1 MAMQHDQ
8 PRPDLDAAIDAVV
21 PSLSAVSDEAATAS
35 LRRTRI
41 ALADAAPQ
49 RKSGGAWRWAMP
61 AVAFTT
67 VLVVV
72 SLWWPRPRVDAPSI
86 ARAPLPSRPIARA
99 VPSAPA
105 LVPPVRP
112 TRDLREPRE
121 PRKPRVRATST
132 TPPIEAPRRD
142 PLADIV
148 RAVQQIPEDAWA
160 RTITRA
166 GAPLAVADASVTSID
181 VTPLDTP
188 SLDGGSSEP
197 VAPGEP

>member
-1 MAMQHDQ
+1 V
-8 PRPDLDAAIDAVV
+8 L
-21 PSLSAVSDEAATAS
+21 
-35 LRRTRI
+35 I
-41 ALADAAPQ
+41 A
-49 RKSGGAWRWAMP
+49 
-61 AVAFTT
+61 
-67 VLVVV
+67 V
-72 SLWWPRPRVDAPSI
+72 SLWLTRTPVDAPPI
-86 ARAPLPSRPIARA
+86 ARAPLPSRAIARA

-121 PRKPRVRATST
+121 PRESRVRATST
-132 TPPIEAPRRD
+132 APPIAAPRRD

-160 RTITRA
+160 RTVTRA